1 MIKAKDIKR
10 IKKEYE
16 EYKKLLKYECDL
28 IKRLKYESKL
38 KELEYK
44 LLVVEAQLFNIEYEF
59 AGDSKLYVSLFKDR
73 YINDIPVS
81 TLVHKYSCSNSMIYK
96 RLNQARRAYE
106 SEITYNV

>member
-10 IKKEYE
+10 IKKEYS
-16 EYKKLLKYECDL
+16 EYKELLKYECDFV
-28 IKRLKYESKL
+28 KRFKYEIKL

-73 YINDIPVS
+73 YINDIPVDK
-81 TLVHKYSCSNSMIYK
+81 LAFKYNMSGSNIYGSYIK
-96 RLNQARRAYE
+96 LRRHLKIE
-106 SEITYNV
+106 NGN